1 MCTQDWVCSWVTW
14 PCCSSRMVSRALSES
29 YWNWGLVEGWHDSSG
44 FTPGTKVG
52 LSLCVCVCGCTWVSL
67 RSNPLHH
74 NDIIPNSSPV
84 IPTPRTKTSLE
95 QSFTGVGVARSGGER
110 TKRNPRCW
118 KKCLRKEN
126 RLNRDA
132 SSPVET
138 QDPPLWEG
146 GEMRVYSIKNC
157 QKWIFNVK
165 HLTGLDIR
173 NALIKHIGSSYC
185 TKWNRNIWK
194 GSVKPRAWVNSPWTA
209 GTTTAR
215 PSLPHT
221 SDTKCLGHTP
231 GSHGRV
237 RLPITLQQALNLHNM
252 YWFMA
257 DSLSIY
263 SCFLAL
269 NIDHT
274 CPKYLLVRSLA

>member
-1 MCTQDWVCSWVTW
+1 MGHLAMLLLQDGVQGTLWVILKLRVG
-14 PCCSSRMVSRALSES
+14 
-29 YWNWGLVEGWHDSSG
+29 WGLARQLWFYTCHQGGVV
-44 FTPGTKVG
+44 FV
-52 LSLCVCVCGCTWVSL
+52 CVCVCLWCTWVSL

-74 NDIIPNSSPV
+74 DDIIPNSSPV

-173 NALIKHIGSSYC
+173 NALIKHIGSKDLVIAQSEIEIFERAALNPGLELTVLELLELRLPGHHC
-185 TKWNRNIWK
+185 LTQVIPNV
-194 GSVKPRAWVNSPWTA
+194 SVTHQAATVVSVFRSLCSKPWTF
-209 GTTTAR
+209 TTRTD
-215 PSLPHT
+215 SW
-221 SDTKCLGHTP
+221 
-231 GSHGRV
+231 
-237 RLPITLQQALNLHNM
+237 PI
-252 YWFMA
+252 
-257 DSLSIY
+257 
-263 SCFLAL
+263 
-269 NIDHT
+269 
-274 CPKYLLVRSLA
+274 P